1 MSDYDNLAI
10 DEFEEETRERVAEGE
25 YNLEILD
32 ASIEEKESVVL
43 QKVKYGI
50 IGGRFDGQ
58 WLFDNF
64 AIKCEDNPKRQNV
77 SKANFKRLREAVGLL
92 ELKNASELI
101 GKKLKATLVW
111 NDKFNN
117 LKNYSAFDINCYLE
131 EKNAE
136 VTTGFESMKDKEDDD
151 SDNIPF

>member
-117 LKNYSAFDINCYLE
+117 LKNYTAFDINSYLD

-136 VTTGFESMKDKEDDD
+136 VETGFEALPDKPFDDD
-151 SDNIPF
+151 DIPF

>member
-10 DEFEEETRERVAEGE
+10 DEFEEVERERVAEGE

-32 ASIEEKESVVL
+32 ASIEEKEGIVL
-43 QKVKYGI
+43 QKVKYGV
-50 IGGRFDGQ
+50 IGGKFDGQ

-64 AIKCEDNPKRQNV
+64 AIKCDDNSKRQNV
-77 SKANFKRLREAVGLL
+77 GKANFKRLREAVGLID
-92 ELKNASELI
+92 LKNASELI
-101 GKKLKATLVW
+101 GKKLRATLVW

-117 LKNYSAFDINCYLE
+117 LKNYTAFNINSYLD

-136 VTTGFESMKDKEDDD
+136 VSTGFEDMPNKEGDD